1 MRKHH
6 TKNKRKT
13 VHTCEKEFLILTKQ
27 EMIIRNIHSTCTGMD
42 CENPVKT
49 SLLQKTH
56 FQARVKHVKDNP
68 EKDYADWRPSF
79 ETKLE
84 PQYLQ
89 RTHTGTGRMCNP
101 HAQTQSFTHSSNKL
115 LLYISGEDS
124 LRLDEASDL
133 FPKVNFRGRGH

>member
-1 MRKHH
+1 MRIQ
-6 TKNKRKT
+6 TSKNITFAEETLSSQSEACQGQPGKRL
-13 VHTCEKEFLILTKQ
+13 CRLEAILW
-27 EMIIRNIHSTCTGMD
+27 SD
-42 CENPVKT
+42 
-49 SLLQKTH
+49 
-56 FQARVKHVKDNP
+56 
-68 EKDYADWRPSF
+68 

-133 FPKVNFRGRGH
+133 FHNVQSLNFIVQWF